1 LSDLHDFGI
10 ELSFP
15 YIQLKKQLRQSQ
27 RDYERGT
34 ADHGVM
40 VRELQTLIS
49 TERNKSETM
58 EHQVNH
64 FFSSIRIEFE
74 WK

>member
-1 LSDLHDFGI
+1 
-10 ELSFP
+10 
-15 YIQLKKQLRQSQ
+15 LKKSLRQSQ

-49 TERNKSETM
+49 TERNKCETM
-58 EHQVNH
+58 EHQVNNL
-64 FFSSIRIEFE
+64 FI
-74 WK
+74 

>member
-1 LSDLHDFGI
+1 
-10 ELSFP
+10 
-15 YIQLKKQLRQSQ
+15 LKKQLRQSQ

-58 EHQVNH
+58 EHQVND
-64 FFSSIRIEFE
+64 FFLQSESNFIEIV
-74 WK
+74 